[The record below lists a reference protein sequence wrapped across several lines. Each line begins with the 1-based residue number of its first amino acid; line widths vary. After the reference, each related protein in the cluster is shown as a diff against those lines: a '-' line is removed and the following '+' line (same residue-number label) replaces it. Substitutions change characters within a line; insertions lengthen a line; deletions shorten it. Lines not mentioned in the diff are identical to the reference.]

1 MLDVTSASAVGLPD
15 SPPATRGKSRR
26 GARRTAKR
34 STSERLHAIG
44 RQTLLAAVTFGA
56 LALIWELLSNADPDF
71 WPQIIL
77 SKPSEITPAFFEAIT
92 TRFVWENYWVTFQA
106 TILGFV
112 LGAAAGFILGLM
124 IALIPMFSEAF
135 YPVVILFQSTPR
147 VALAP
152 VFIAW
157 FGFGMSSKVALAAT
171 ICFFPVLVNTITGLS
186 HIDEN
191 AMLLMRSLKASRWQI
206 FTHLRWFAALPT
218 IFAGLK
224 AALTFALIGVIVGEL
239 KATNEGAGFLI
250 ERGSFQLRMDDVFA
264 YLGILAL
271 FGLLLYGIANA
282 IERRVV
288 FWQAG
293 DAEHD

>member
-1 MLDVTSASAVGLPD
+1 MLDISTGEATTARQASRPVSRAGAR
-15 SPPATRGKSRR
+15 SSRR
-26 GARRTAKR
+26 PRGIN
-34 STSERLHAIG
+34 RLRALG
-44 RQTLLAAVTFGA
+44 RQVLLASITFAVLG
-56 LALIWELLSNADPDF
+56 LAWELLSNADPSF
-71 WPQIIL
+71 WPEIIL
-77 SKPSEITPAFFEAIT
+77 SKPSEIAPAFFEAVT
-92 TRFVWENYWVTFQA
+92 TKFVWEHYWVTIQA
-106 TILGFV
+106 TLLGFV
-112 LGAAAGFILGLM
+112 IGALAGLVLGLL

-157 FGFGMSSKVALAAT
+157 FGFGMTSKIALAAT
-171 ICFFPVLVNTITGLS
+171 ICFFPVLVNTITGLQQV
-186 HIDEN
+186 DEN
-191 AMLLMRSLKASRWQI
+191 ALLLMRSLKASRWQI
-206 FTHLRWFAALPT
+206 FKHLRAFAALPT

-264 YLGILAL
+264 YLGMLAL
-271 FGLLLYGIANA
+271 FGLLLYAVANA

-293 DAEHD
+293 DGEHD